1 MYLLCVCVCELSVYI
16 VHDLFQFNFQNS
28 VFLIVYMKLG
38 IRITVNIT
46 FPQIPWLLFFWHNK
60 TFIFGKQSAFSS
72 VISIA

>member
-1 MYLLCVCVCELSVYI
+1 MYFLCVCVCVLSVYI

-46 FPQIPWLLFFWHNK
+46 FPQISWLLFF
-60 TFIFGKQSAFSS
+60 
-72 VISIA
+72 